1 MQVLWMVVSAFL
13 FASMGV
19 CIKYAA
25 QHFHAAEIVFY
36 RGLIGMLVLWALS
49 RSQGVSLRTTR
60 PGMHAWRSL
69 VGVTAMG
76 SWFYTITQMPLASA
90 MTLNYMSS
98 IWIATF
104 LLAGALW
111 SMHPRARGPRQS
123 LNVPLLAAIVVG
135 FVGVVLMLQPS
146 FAQSQVGVA
155 LLGLGSG
162 VLSAMAY
169 LQVGALA
176 RAGEPDARTVF
187 YFGAGCTAAGLVASA
202 IMGFSAWPSGWAAL
216 WLLPVGLLAAGGQL
230 TMTRAYA
237 CATTARATLV
247 VASLQY
253 SGIVF
258 ACAYSVFLFQDA
270 LGWASWLGMA
280 LIVASGVSATAL
292 RSR

>member
-1 MQVLWMVVSAFL
+1 MQVLWMVLSAFF

-25 QHFHAAEIVFY
+25 PHFHAAEIVFY
-36 RGLIGMLVLWALS
+36 RGLIGMAVLWALS

-60 PGMHAWRSL
+60 PGMHVWRSV

-76 SWFYTITQMPLASA
+76 CWFYAITQLPLASA

-111 SMHPRARGPRQS
+111 SRHPRARGPRQA
-123 LNVPLLAAIVVG
+123 LNVPLLLAIVAG

-146 FAQSQVGVA
+146 FAQSQAGVA

-187 YFGAGCTAAGLVASA
+187 YFGASCAGAGLVASA
-202 IMGFSAWPSGWAAL
+202 IVGFSDWPGWSAAL
-216 WLLPVGLLAAGGQL
+216 WLLPVGLLAAAGQL

-237 CATTARATLV
+237 CASTPRATLV

-258 ACAYSVFLFQDA
+258 ASAYSVFLFQDV

-280 LIVASGVSATAL
+280 LIVASGVAATAL